1 MYEGKLVFAQVM
13 DHLPLHTF
21 RRCVARFKGDHSVKS
36 FTCQDQLRCMAFAQL
51 TFRESLRD
59 TVICLQA
66 QSAKLYHMG
75 LRGTV
80 ARSTLAEANEGRDWR
95 IYATFAQALI
105 GQARKL
111 YAGEPFGAELEGTA
125 YALDTT
131 NIELC
136 LSLFPWAEFKR
147 TKGAVRLHT
156 QLDLRGNIPTFI
168 HIDDGKSFDSDIL
181 DAIVPEAGAIYVMD
195 RGFVDFGRLNRLTQ
209 AAAFFVVRSKT
220 SVKWRRISSRPAD
233 NSIGI
238 EADQIIRLAAP
249 KSRARY
255 PERLRR
261 VSYRDPDTGKRLV
274 FLTNNLALPART
286 IADLYKCRW
295 QIELFFKWIKQN
307 LSIKSFFGI
316 SENAVR
322 TQIWIAVSVY
332 VLVAILKKRLKLDAS
347 LSQILQTLSVTL
359 FEKMPLDQ
367 LLGNMQASD
376 EKCEDSNQLKLLLD

>member
-1 MYEGKLVFAQVM
+1 MYEGKLVFAQLM
-13 DHLPLHTF
+13 DHLPMHTF
-21 RRCVARFKGDHSVKS
+21 RRCVARFKGDHSVES

-75 LRGTV
+75 LRGHV

-95 IYATFAQALI
+95 LYATFAQALI
-105 GQARKL
+105 ARARKL
-111 YAGEPFGAELEGTA
+111 CAGEPFGAELEGTA

-156 QLDLRGNIPTFI
+156 QLDPRGNIPTFL
-168 HIDDGKSFDSDIL
+168 HIDDGKSYDSDIL

-195 RGFVDFGRLNRLTQ
+195 RGFVDFGRLHRLAQ

-220 SVKWRRISSRPAD
+220 SIKWRRIERRPVD
-233 NSIGI
+233 KPIGI

-255 PERLRR
+255 PDRLRR

-274 FLTNNLALPART
+274 FLTNNFTLPART

-307 LSIKSFFGI
+307 LKIKAFLGTSR
-316 SENAVR
+316 NAVM
-322 TQIWIAVSVY
+322 TQIWIALCVSL
-332 VLVAILKKRLKLDAS
+332 LVAYLRFLSRCRHSAQQVLRL
-347 LSQILQTLSVTL
+347 LQLNL
-359 FEKMPLDQ
+359 FLRRDLYELLCGPPPVPDRANPNPQ
-367 LLGNMQASD
+367 LGLI
-376 EKCEDSNQLKLLLD
+376 

>member
-13 DHLPLHTF
+13 DHLPMHTF

-59 TVICLQA
+59 TVICLNA

-95 IYATFAQALI
+95 LYAAFAQALI
-105 GQARKL
+105 AQAREL

-136 LSLFPWAEFKR
+136 LSLFPWASFKR

-181 DAIVPEAGAIYVMD
+181 DAIQPEAGAIYVMD
-195 RGFVDFGRLNRLTQ
+195 RGFVDFGRLNRLAQ

-220 SVKWRRISSRPAD
+220 SVKWRRISSRPVD
-233 NSIGI
+233 NAIGI

-249 KSRARY
+249 RSRARY

-261 VSYRDPDTGKRLV
+261 VSYRDPATGKRLV

-307 LSIKSFFGI
+307 LSIKSFFGT

-332 VLVAILKKRLKLDAS
+332 VLIAILKKRLKLDAS

-367 LLGNMQASD
+367 LLANMQATD
-376 EKCEDSNQLKLLLD
+376 EKCENANQLKLLLD

>member
-238 EADQIIRLAAP
+238 EADQIIRLTAP

-261 VSYRDPDTGKRLV
+261 VNYRDPDTGKRLV

>member
-13 DHLPLHTF
+13 DHLPMHTF

-36 FTCQDQLRCMAFAQL
+36 FTCQDQLRCMTFGQL

-59 TVICLQA
+59 TVICLNA

-75 LRGTV
+75 LRGPV
-80 ARSTLAEANEGRDWR
+80 ARSTLAEANEARDWR

-105 GQARKL
+105 DQARKL

-220 SVKWRRISSRPAD
+220 SVKWRRISSRPVD
-233 NSIGI
+233 TSIGI
-238 EADQIIRLAAP
+238 EADQIIRLTAR

-274 FLTNNLALPART
+274 FLTNNFALPART
-286 IADLYKCRW
+286 IADLYRCRW

-307 LSIKSFFGI
+307 LSIKSFFGT

-367 LLGNMQASD
+367 LLGNMQAAD
-376 EKCEDSNQLKLLLD
+376 EKCEDANQLKLLLD

>member
-1 MYEGKLVFAQVM
+1 MYVGKTLFAQLM
-13 DHLPLHTF
+13 DLLPWTTF
-21 RRCVARFKGDHSVKS
+21 ARIVTRYGGDHRVRTLPCTEH
-36 FTCQDQLRCMAFAQL
+36 FRVMAFAQL
-51 TFRESLRD
+51 TYRESLRD
-59 TVICLQA
+59 IEACLSAQA
-66 QSAKLYHMG
+66 AKLYHMG
-75 LRGTV
+75 LRGPV

-95 IYATFAQALI
+95 LYATFAQALI
-105 GQARKL
+105 AQARKL

-195 RGFVDFGRLNRLTQ
+195 RGFIDFGRLNRLAQ

-220 SVKWRRISSRPAD
+220 SVKWRRILSRPVD

-238 EADQIIRLAAP
+238 EADQIIRLVAR
-249 KSRARY
+249 KSRERY
-255 PERLRR
+255 PDRLRR
-261 VSYRDPDTGKRLV
+261 VSYRDADTGKRLV
-274 FLTNNLALPART
+274 FLTNNLTLPART

-307 LSIKSFFGI
+307 LSIKSFFGT
-316 SENAVR
+316 SQNAVR

-332 VLVAILKKRLKLDAS
+332 VLIAILKKRLKLDAS
-347 LSQILQTLSVTL
+347 LSQILQTISITL

-367 LLGNMQASD
+367 LLGNIQATD
-376 EKCEDSNQLKLLLD
+376 EKCHDVNQLKLQLD

>member
-1 MYEGKLVFAQVM
+1 MYEGKLVFAQLM

-21 RRCVARFKGDHSVKS
+21 RRCVTRFKGDHSVKS

-75 LRGTV
+75 LRGHV

-95 IYATFAQALI
+95 LYATFAQALI
-105 GQARKL
+105 AQARKL

-156 QLDLRGNIPTFI
+156 QLDLRGNIPTFV

-195 RGFVDFGRLNRLTQ
+195 RGFVDFGRLNRLAR

-220 SVKWRRISSRPAD
+220 SVKWRRIESRSVDKPT
-233 NSIGI
+233 GI
-238 EADQIIRLAAP
+238 EADQIIRLAVP
-249 KSRARY
+249 RSRARY
-255 PERLRR
+255 PDRLRR

-286 IADLYKCRW
+286 IADLYRCRW

-307 LSIKSFFGI
+307 LSIKSFFGT

-332 VLVAILKKRLKLDAS
+332 VLIAILKKRLKLDAS
-347 LSQILQTLSVTL
+347 LSEILQTISVTL

-367 LLGNMQASD
+367 LLINLQAAE
-376 EKCEDSNQLKLLLD
+376 EKCADANQLKLQVD

>member
-13 DHLPLHTF
+13 DHLPMHTF
-21 RRCVARFKGDHSVKS
+21 RRCVDRFKGDHSVKS

-75 LRGTV
+75 LRGSV
-80 ARSTLAEANEGRDWR
+80 ARSTFSEANEGRDWR

-156 QLDLRGNIPTFI
+156 QLDLRGNIPTL
-168 HIDDGKSFDSDIL
+168 HPHRRRQVL
-181 DAIVPEAGAIYVMD
+181 
-195 RGFVDFGRLNRLTQ
+195 RQRHFGRDR
-209 AAAFFVVRSKT
+209 AGS
-220 SVKWRRISSRPAD
+220 WR
-233 NSIGI
+233 
-238 EADQIIRLAAP
+238 
-249 KSRARY
+249 
-255 PERLRR
+255 
-261 VSYRDPDTGKRLV
+261 
-274 FLTNNLALPART
+274 
-286 IADLYKCRW
+286 
-295 QIELFFKWIKQN
+295 
-307 LSIKSFFGI
+307 
-316 SENAVR
+316 
-322 TQIWIAVSVY
+322 
-332 VLVAILKKRLKLDAS
+332 
-347 LSQILQTLSVTL
+347 
-359 FEKMPLDQ
+359 
-367 LLGNMQASD
+367 
-376 EKCEDSNQLKLLLD
+376 

>member
-13 DHLPLHTF
+13 DHLPMHTF
-21 RRCVARFKGDHSVKS
+21 RRCVARFNGDHGVKS

-59 TVICLQA
+59 TVTCLNA

-75 LRGTV
+75 LRGHV
-80 ARSTLAEANEGRDWR
+80 CRSTLAEANEGRDWR
-95 IYATFAQALI
+95 LYAAFAQALI
-105 GQARKL
+105 AQARKL

-156 QLDLRGNIPTFI
+156 QLDLRGSIPTFI

-181 DAIVPEAGAIYVMD
+181 DAIMPEAGAIYVMD
-195 RGFVDFGRLNRLTQ
+195 RGFVDFGRLYRLVQ

-220 SVKWRRISSRPAD
+220 SIKWRRISSRPVD
-233 NSIGI
+233 KGIGI
-238 EADQIIRLAAP
+238 EADQIIRLSAR
-249 KSRARY
+249 KSQARY
-255 PERLRR
+255 PDRLRR

-307 LSIKSFFGI
+307 LSIKSFFGT
-316 SENAVR
+316 SQNAVR
-322 TQIWIAVSVY
+322 TQVWIAVSVY
-332 VLVAILKKRLKLDAS
+332 VLIAILKKRLKLDAS
-347 LSQILQTLSVTL
+347 LSTILQTLSVTL

-367 LLGNMQASD
+367 LLGNLQDAD
-376 EKCEDSNQLKLLLD
+376 EKCEDANQLKLQLD

>member
-1 MYEGKLVFAQVM
+1 MYEGKLVFAQLM
-13 DHLPLHTF
+13 DHLPMHTF
-21 RRCVARFKGDHSVKS
+21 RRCVARFKGDRSVKS

-75 LRGTV
+75 LRGHV

-95 IYATFAQALI
+95 LYATFAQTLI
-105 GQARKL
+105 AQARKL

-168 HIDDGKSFDSDIL
+168 HIDDGKSYDSDIL

-195 RGFVDFGRLNRLTQ
+195 RGFVDFGRLYRLAQ

-220 SVKWRRISSRPAD
+220 SIKWRRISSRPVD
-233 NSIGI
+233 TPIGI

-255 PERLRR
+255 PDRLRR

-307 LSIKSFFGI
+307 LSIKSFFGL

-332 VLVAILKKRLKLDAS
+332 VLIAILKKRLKLDAS
-347 LSQILQTLSVTL
+347 LSDILQTLSVTL

-367 LLGNMQASD
+367 LLANLQATD
-376 EKCEDSNQLKLLLD
+376 ERCADANQLKLQID